1 MVPTSQ
7 ERKLTNL
14 QKAHDRIVSRLRVTE
29 NKIIHLAHYAGRL
42 NRRLQSPLTY
52 EEKDCIKAKLVHLS
66 NRLAKFGANVK
77 RLSAQTDVLL
87 LIQID
92 VLLLVQTDVLLL
104 AQCGA
109 DTQ

>member
-1 MVPTSQ
+1 MDPTSQ
-7 ERKLTNL
+7 DRKLTNL
-14 QKAHDRIVSRLRVTE
+14 QKDHDRIVSRLCVTE
-29 NKIIHLAHYAGRL
+29 NKIIHLAHYAERL
-42 NRRLQSPLTY
+42 NRRLQSPLTR

-66 NRLAKFGANVK
+66 KRLAKFGTNVK

-87 LIQID
+87 LA
-92 VLLLVQTDVLLL
+92 QTDVLLL

>member
-1 MVPTSQ
+1 MGSTSQ

-14 QKAHDRIVSRLRVTE
+14 QKDQDRIVSKLRVTE
-29 NKIIHLAHYAGRL
+29 NKIIHVAHYAERL
-42 NRRLQSPLTY
+42 HRRLQSPLTC

-66 NRLAKFGANVK
+66 KHLARFGANIK

-87 LIQID
+87 LA
-92 VLLLVQTDVLLL
+92 QTAVLLL

-109 DTQ
+109 DMQ